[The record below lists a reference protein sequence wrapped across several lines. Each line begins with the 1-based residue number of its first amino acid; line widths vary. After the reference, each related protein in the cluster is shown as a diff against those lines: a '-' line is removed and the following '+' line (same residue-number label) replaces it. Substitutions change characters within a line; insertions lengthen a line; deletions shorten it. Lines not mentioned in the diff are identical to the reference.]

1 MSPDDVD
8 RMRSLMREQV
18 GPVAHAAP
26 DARGFVEA
34 PDRKEK
40 IHSFMRGLS
49 LKEKVEVAVI
59 CELTE
64 SYFAIV
70 KKNFTDVVPK
80 AVTHKLVD
88 ATTDLAPEVLAALN
102 TDETVAKR
110 MGTSDAVARTVADT
124 EKAVA
129 ALSRATN
136 ALADVKVGRL

>member
-1 MSPDDVD
+1 MLITPFV
-8 RMRSLMREQV
+8 SL
-18 GPVAHAAP
+18 
-26 DARGFVEA
+26 ARVSNHHSTSLTHTN
-34 PDRKEK
+34 
-40 IHSFMRGLS
+40 IHSIIRKK
-49 LKEKVEVAVI
+49 KEKVEVAVI